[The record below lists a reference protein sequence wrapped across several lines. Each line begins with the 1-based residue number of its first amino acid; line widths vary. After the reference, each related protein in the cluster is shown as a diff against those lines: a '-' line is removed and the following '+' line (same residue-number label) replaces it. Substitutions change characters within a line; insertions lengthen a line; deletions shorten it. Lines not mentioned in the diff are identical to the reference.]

1 MIRNILIGAAL
12 LAVAGLAAG
21 QSVGLHLGSVHLP
34 KRDYNNANP
43 GAYVRFGNGLTLGGY
58 YNSERRPSFYA
69 GYTHSFGP
77 VDVTVGAIT
86 GYERAAVMPMVVPS
100 VRLFEIGRVGV
111 RLAFVPKI
119 EKNGAHVL
127 HAMVE
132 WADLK

>member
-1 MIRNILIGAAL
+1 MIRNVLIGAAL
-12 LAVAGLAAG
+12 LAVAGLAAA
-21 QSVGLHLGSVHLP
+21 QTVGLHLGSVHLP
-34 KRDYNNANP
+34 KRDYSNVNP
-43 GAYVRFGNGLTLGGY
+43 GAYVRFPNGLTFGGY

-86 GYERAAVMPMVVPS
+86 GYERAAVAPLVVPS
-100 VRLFEIGRVGV
+100 VRLFEIGRVAV

-127 HAMVE
+127 HAMIE
-132 WADLK
+132 WEL